1 MNKIIECVPNFSEG
15 RRISV
20 INKIAN
26 SARKIKGVKVL
37 DVEWDKSHNRS
48 LMTIVGEPQKVAQAA
63 YEAIKTATELIDM
76 NKHNGEH
83 PRIGATDVVPFI
95 PISKVT
101 TNECVVLSNELG
113 KKVAKELNIPVYMY
127 EASAKRADRVN
138 LADIRKGEYEGL
150 RDEIEKNPE
159 RKPDYGSS
167 KIHPTAGAIVIG
179 ARKFLVAYNVN
190 LDTKNI
196 EIAKIIATKI
206 REKGG
211 GLPKVK
217 ALGFNVG
224 GYAQISMN
232 LVDFEITNFDEAYR
246 VIEKEA
252 KKHKVKIKSSEIYG
266 MIPLAA
272 LVRQVR
278 MTFKAVDFTS
288 NQILEKRIYE

>member
-76 NKHNGEH
+76 NKHSGEH

-101 TNECVVLSNELG
+101 TDECVVLSNELG